1 MPLIKQTIGG
11 VWIKYERNGQLIW
24 ATPRSRCPI
33 RREARRT
40 GGGPPLDG
48 LSSLQDKVVEIIGET
63 PIEGI
68 AGGTDTCSAAGESI
82 CDDILDFSL
91 ATCTQS
97 SQSSYSSIE
106 SGK

>member
-1 MPLIKQTIGG
+1 MSNTKKQ
-11 VWIKYERNGQLIW
+11 VSYN
-24 ATPRSRCPI
+24 

-68 AGGTDTCSAAGESI
+68 AGGTDTCSAAGEII

-97 SQSSYSSIE
+97 SQSSNSPIE